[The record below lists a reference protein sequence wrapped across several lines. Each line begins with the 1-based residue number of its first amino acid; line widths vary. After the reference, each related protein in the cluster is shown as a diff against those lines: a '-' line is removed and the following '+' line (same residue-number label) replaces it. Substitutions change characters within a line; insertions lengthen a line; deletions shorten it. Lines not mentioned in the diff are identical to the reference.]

1 MLHREWRRGRDGRCS
16 QLGVPE
22 VKVVSAVG
30 VKVENGEALAAA
42 RMA

>member
-1 MLHREWRRGRDGRCS
+1 MLHREWRRGRDGRRS
-16 QLGVPE
+16 QPGAPA
-22 VKVVSAVG
+22 VKLVSAVG